1 MALYVRGSLL
11 LTENE
16 VVEFV
21 CSYLVKNNYE
31 INQYLSTTQTGIDI
45 IATDA
50 KGAKCYIEAKG
61 ATSSKPSSSRYGKE
75 FNKSQVKSHIGMA
88 LVAAFKI
95 LNEYPNAESFI
106 ALPNN
111 VEHKS
116 LVKAMRKPLLQSG
129 VKILLVNKQGV
140 VQRYI

>member
-1 MALYVRGSLL
+1 M

-16 VVEFV
+16 VVKFV
-21 CSYLVKNNYE
+21 CSYLIKNNYE
-31 INQYLSTTQTGIDI
+31 INQQLSTTQTGIDI

-50 KGAKCYIEAKG
+50 KGTKCYVEAKG
-61 ATSSKPSSSRYGKE
+61 ATSSKPSSLRYGKE

-88 LVAAFKI
+88 LVAAFKV
-95 LNEYPNAESFI
+95 LNEHRGAESVI

-111 VEHKS
+111 LEHKS
-116 LVKAMRKPLLQSG
+116 LVEAMRNPLLKAG